1 MDIAFGKSSYT
12 NGILMHGTA
21 RLANDGNINGYSL
34 FVNSTPNN
42 SFGDCL
48 ELTYT
53 PEDHLLLIKGSI
65 GEPTHLYNGDNVNF
79 YLSDAYTAVKLGIIS
94 NTTEIISNKLKEGVS
109 ILGITGTV
117 KEDLNEDLTG
127 QTKTSDIESS
137 DDTKITLKATIPTT
151 QEGIKYIAQEGNSE
165 VKTTIDKSKI
175 VTHENITADKIAT
188 GNTILG
194 IVGTYTG
201 GVEELESQITQLQE
215 EKESLQ
221 SQVTQLTSDK
231 ESLSQQVTQLTADK
245 SNLEQQVETLT
256 NTNTQLTN
264 DKEELEGQVETLTN
278 TNNQLNESIENYE
291 SQINAINQTAINI
304 LGHDANDDN

>member
-1 MDIAFGKSSYT
+1 MATIDELKTNVDSIKTEKDENLLPENLKTGVTCLGIEGAFTADANAVANDMLSGKTAYVNGEKITGSIEQI
-12 NGILMHGTA
+12 NGISADADEVTLDTISSKVIGKNTETTY
-21 RLANDGNINGYSL
+21 NGYI
-34 FVNSTPNN
+34 NSNN
-42 SFGDCL
+42 ISINIPYAN
-48 ELTYT
+48 LTN
-53 PEDHLLLIKGSI
+53 II
-65 GEPTHLYNGDNVNF
+65 GL
-79 YLSDAYTAVKLGIIS
+79 
-94 NTTEIISNKLKEGVS
+94 
-109 ILGITGTV
+109 
-117 KEDLNEDLTG
+117 
-127 QTKTSDIESS
+127 
-137 DDTKITLKATIPTT
+137 
-151 QEGIKYIAQEGNSE
+151 
-165 VKTTIDKSKI
+165 
-175 VTHENITADKIAT
+175 TADKIAT

-215 EKESLQ
+215 EKKSLQ